1 MLQSM
6 IAHNHGIHIMT
17 QETALA
23 AALKN
28 AVQGMSKKKQT
39 DMIAE
44 HIYHKYEVFSRFKP
58 LAIGIEN
65 DLIAAMPQF
74 DPQLI
79 GRVLSN
85 HCRRPRYIKAIAKGG
100 KRFNLNNRFQGEVS
114 PEEQQHAAQ
123 NPLVQEALAR
133 QTEKRAAQKKEQN
146 DNTNDAE
153 QHNNTEESPVPSS
166 NE

>member
-1 MLQSM
+1 
-6 IAHNHGIHIMT
+6 MT

-23 AALKN
+23 TALKN

-39 DMIAE
+39 DMIAD
-44 HIYHKYEVFSRFKP
+44 HIYKKYEVFSRFKP
-58 LAIGIEN
+58 LAIGIEK
-65 DLIAAMPQF
+65 DLIEAMPQF

-114 PEEQQHAAQ
+114 LEEQQHAAQ
-123 NPLVQEALAR
+123 NPLVKEALER
-133 QTEKRAAQKKEQN
+133 QAAKRAEKANAAAQEN
-146 DNTNDAE
+146 EASATDSAE
-153 QHNNTEESPVPSS
+153 ANS
-166 NE
+166 